1 MFRSLYWRS
10 KWGIFYLSMM
20 LQELQFLHLYTID
33 SLKEVKMM
41 EVFVC
46 KTWEGLMEYTFPYNQ
61 ND

>member
-20 LQELQFLHLYTID
+20 LQELTFLHLYTID

-46 KTWEGLMEYTFPYNQ
+46 KKWEGLMEYTFPYNH